1 MKYISWIALTISI
14 SFLCFALYQNKQITD
29 ERFNAIEMQLEQD
42 HYHIEISAL
51 LQEIKVI
58 RLQITELEVANAQ
71 FSEKSRNLDW
81 QLSTMEDRIVEIQ
94 RRLSP

>member
-1 MKYISWIALTISI
+1 M
-14 SFLCFALYQNKQITD
+14 YQNKQITD